1 MNSIKIIVEEKK
13 VKDTISVIIPVYNV
27 EAYIRKSLESVCRQ
41 SYKDLEIIIIDDG
54 STDSSGII
62 CDEYAR
68 KDKRIIVKH
77 QKNGGA
83 ASAKNTGLKIANGE
97 YLAFLDSDDFLELDA
112 YEIMVR
118 ELNKYQAD
126 VVQCGFYK
134 VYKNKR
140 EEKLDILEVKEF
152 DACSY
157 LKHFTENWTCG
168 LLWDKL
174 YRRRIFDN
182 IYFEEGHKIDD
193 EFFTYKGIMNAR
205 KIIKVPYVVY
215 DYRQRLSSVM
225 LSENSQEKIIEDT
238 LEYLDIRRKL
248 VTKKFPELKKV
259 FDEHYLNMLLILS
272 KKNSISVGGV
282 EKIKT
287 SLKNYKHEANKIR
300 ISFALWRKLKKLEY
314 SSIIKILKKRDSKEK
329 RKNINIYF
337 K

>member
-287 SLKNYKHEANKIR
+287 
-300 ISFALWRKLKKLEY
+300 
-314 SSIIKILKKRDSKEK
+314 
-329 RKNINIYF
+329 
-337 K
+337 